1 MKPSYKVPTWPL
13 LTIMCLSSNV
23 YAGLSNRP
31 VDLHGNTDNF
41 SVVTG
46 TPKLLDVLANDS
58 GSPDAATLSLPS
70 TSSDEG
76 GELSVDT
83 GKIHYAPPTGF
94 SGSDSFTYQVT
105 EQDWRSSSI
114 ALSVGRSDEPPAGSK
129 PGTNPQEP
137 IFDAGLPTG
146 DWPQP
151 LTTASISYLGII
163 IKPVVNYLGCHSP
176 ELPTITTEL
185 NWQLTK
191 TTGDSQG
198 YAASINQTNDTPDA
212 PDSVTETD
220 WGSSPQDSRTLTYT
234 LNDISATQFDT
245 LKLGLFTQY
254 SVDDARHF
262 WRSNDVDFSATLNTS
277 SCTLSIVTVQVNLTV
292 GIDSDDDGIID
303 DDDKD
308 DDNDGIPDD
317 QDGSDD
323 DTDGDGITN
332 KYDLDSDNDGI
343 TDLIEAG
350 GIDQDGNGL
359 VDSLVDNDGDGLH
372 DPYLIIPLP
381 IPDNDGDGLKN
392 INDLDSDNDGIPD
405 ITEAGGED
413 SDGDALVDNFHD
425 ANSNGLDDAHENGLA
440 LPVGD
445 VDADSKPNYIDL
457 DSDADNITDLIEG
470 GGIDSDANGLVDSLA
485 DSDGDHIP
493 DSADVDQTGGSD
505 SDGDGI
511 DDNADIDQTGSADTD
526 ADGINDSSDPDR
538 NNDGIADE
546 YTTNTGGTPLPL
558 PDSDSDGIPDYLDP
572 AGSSN
577 DPPSDDP
584 TANTKVEAGLNGT
597 GSFDLLLFIALF
609 VISMVS
615 RRKPTI
621 RKPNLKQAKWL

>member
-13 LTIMCLSSNV
+13 LTIVCLSSNA

-31 VDLHGNTDNF
+31 VDLSGNTDHF
-41 SVVTG
+41 SAVTDG
-46 TPKLLDVLANDS
+46 SKLLDVLANDN
-58 GSPDAATLSLPS
+58 GSPDAATLLLPS
-70 TSSDEG
+70 TSSIEG
-76 GELSVDT
+76 GGLSIDA
-83 GKIHYAPPTGF
+83 GKIRYTPPTGF
-94 SGSDSFTYQVT
+94 SGTDSFTYQVT
-105 EQDWRSSSI
+105 EQDWRSSST
-114 ALSVGRSDEPPAGSK
+114 ALSVGRSHEPPAGSK
-129 PGTNPQEP
+129 PGTSPQEP
-137 IFDAGLPTG
+137 IFDALFPTG

-151 LTTASISYLGII
+151 STPANTSYLGIVV
-163 IKPVVNYLGCHSP
+163 KPVVNYQGCHSP
-176 ELPTITTEL
+176 ELPSLTTEL

-191 TTGDSQG
+191 TTGDSQD
-198 YAASINQTNDTPDA
+198 YAASINNTNNTPDA

-220 WGSSPQDSRTLTYT
+220 WGSSPQETRTLTYA
-234 LNDISATQFDT
+234 LSNISSTQFDT

-254 SVDDARHF
+254 SVDGARHF

-277 SCTLSIVTVQVNLTV
+277 SCTLSAVTVQVNLTV
-292 GIDSDDDGIID
+292 GTDSDNDGIID
-303 DDDKD
+303 DDDRD

-343 TDLIEAG
+343 TDLVEAG
-350 GIDQDGNGL
+350 GTDQDGNGL
-359 VDSLVDNDGDGLH
+359 VDSPVDSDGDGLH
-372 DPYLIIPLP
+372 DPYSTIPLP
-381 IPDNDGDGLKN
+381 IPDNDGDGIKN
-392 INDLDSDNDGIPD
+392 IKDLDSDNDGIPD

-413 SDGDALVDNFHD
+413 SDGDALVDSFHD

-445 VDADSKPNYIDL
+445 VDADSKPNYIDR
-457 DSDADNITDLIEG
+457 DSDGDNARDLTEG
-470 GGIDSDANGLVDSLA
+470 GGHDSDANGIVDSLT

-493 DSADVDQTGGSD
+493 DSADADQTGGSD

-511 DDNADIDQTGSADTD
+511 DDSADIDQTGAADSD
-526 ADGINDSSDPDR
+526 GDGINDESDPDR

-546 YTTNTGGTPLPL
+546 YTTSTGGTPLPL

-577 DPPSDDP
+577 DPPSEDP
-584 TANTKVEAGLNGT
+584 TANTKVEAGLNGA
-597 GSFDLLLFIALF
+597 GSFDLLLLIALF
-609 VISMVS
+609 AIGMVT
-615 RRKPTI
+615 RYKITI
-621 RKPNLKQAKWL
+621 KKLNLKQMKWL